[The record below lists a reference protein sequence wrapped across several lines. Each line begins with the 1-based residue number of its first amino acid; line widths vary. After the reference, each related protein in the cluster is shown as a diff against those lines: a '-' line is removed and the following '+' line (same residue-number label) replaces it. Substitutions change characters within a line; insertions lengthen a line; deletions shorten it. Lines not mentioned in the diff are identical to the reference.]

1 VSDDRTITMNAEQ
14 AADLELYIL
23 QLMRSGENERASRM
37 MNLTLSWKFAKPAK
51 PPLPENVVEID
62 KHSRKVPAA

>member
-1 VSDDRTITMNAEQ
+1 MSERYVLMNAEQ
-14 AADLELYIL
+14 AADLDLYIL

-37 MNLTLSWKFAKPAK
+37 MNLTLAFKFAKPAK

-62 KHSRKVPAA
+62 KNSRKVPAA